1 MKTDLVANEEREL
14 LTRRHPAFGFTACVL
29 AAVSF
34 LVATPNPSTAS
45 TAPSTLCHGYAGC
58 STGSFTTHGYP
69 SHSGSSYWRMYA
81 GNNCTNYVAYV
92 ESTAFGVATPANLLG
107 DADQWPA
114 NATLDGALVNHTPT
128 VGSVAE
134 WNPGSPG
141 IPYPGHVAVVERVGP
156 HNRYI
161 VISQQNILDA
171 NDYDWVRIYAD
182 SSLNQWQ
189 QWPSNFIH
197 FPAGEQTTGQ
207 GSSPRVVEI
216 VVRVA
221 PNGPQGEKFEFLG
234 RREHIVTAGLTT
246 DFTVMNGSDA
256 YDIAPRGEIRGHHY
270 ALHVSVKG
278 PHIQVVRQGG
288 PDGSSIPRIRV
299 MVVGRH
305 KTPDIVTIS
314 FRPVKTG
321 TAAASVIATTTTT
334 VPAATPIFP
343 TLGRLPI
350 RQLIETVWPPKNWS
364 TSHVSDLSR

>member
-171 NDYDWVRIYAD
+171 NDYDWVRINAD

-197 FPAGEQTTGQ
+197 FPAGEPATGQ

-221 PNGPQGEKFEFLG
+221 PSGPPGEKFEFLG
-234 RREHIVTAGLTT
+234 RREHIVTAWPHHRPHGDEWVRCLRHRSAWRNPGAPLRTSRQRQGTT
-246 DFTVMNGSDA
+246 YTSG
-256 YDIAPRGEIRGHHY
+256 APRRTRWILNSEDSSH
-270 ALHVSVKG
+270 
-278 PHIQVVRQGG
+278 GG
-288 PDGSSIPRIRV
+288 G
-299 MVVGRH
+299 
-305 KTPDIVTIS
+305 KTQD
-314 FRPVKTG
+314 
-321 TAAASVIATTTTT
+321 A
-334 VPAATPIFP
+334 
-343 TLGRLPI
+343 
-350 RQLIETVWPPKNWS
+350 
-364 TSHVSDLSR
+364 